1 MNRRA
6 LLGGFLVVVVC
17 LTPLWGVWRQRSQL
31 AELRA
36 DQQQLLAQRPA
47 NTDGS
52 ASPATTEAP
61 GASPAIPLPALV
73 VTPEL
78 LRLRNEVTRLTER
91 RRELAGVRPENE
103 QLRAQ
108 LAIRGTNGPGGLPL
122 PPGYV
127 RRSEARFVGYNTPE
141 DTLQSVLWAAR
152 SHDLTNILQAFAP
165 EVAEQLRAQ
174 AGESPQSL
182 EEFWSKSAGLVGMRI
197 VSRKPEA
204 SDGSITVEVEVAPGV
219 PNAEVTFRQ
228 INGQWKMASPF

>member
-6 LLGGFLVVVVC
+6 LLGGFLVVVC
-17 LTPLWGVWRQRSQL
+17 LTTLWGVWRQRSQL
-31 AELRA
+31 AGLRA
-36 DQQQLLAQRPA
+36 EQQQLLAQQAARA
-47 NTDGS
+47 DNS
-52 ASPATTEAP
+52 VSPRTAEVTGVSSGTP
-61 GASPAIPLPALV
+61 QPALV

-91 RRELAGVRPENE
+91 QRELAGVRPENE
-103 QLRAQ
+103 RLRAQ
-108 LAIRGTNGPGGLPL
+108 LASRGTNGPGGFQL

-141 DTLQSVLWAAR
+141 DTLQSVMWAAR

-165 EVAEQLRAQ
+165 EVAEQIRAQ

-182 EEFWSKSAGLVGMRI
+182 EDFWNQSVGLVGMRI

-228 INGQWKMASPF
+228 INGQWKMASHF

>member
-6 LLGGFLVVVVC
+6 LLGGFLVVVC
-17 LTPLWGVWRQRSQL
+17 LTTLWGVWRQRSQL
-31 AELRA
+31 AGLRA
-36 DQQQLLAQRPA
+36 EHQQLLAQQA
-47 NTDGS
+47 TSADGA
-52 ASPATTEAP
+52 ASPGTAEAAGATSGTP
-61 GASPAIPLPALV
+61 QPALV

-78 LRLRNEVTRLTER
+78 LKLRSEVTRLTER
-91 RRELAGVRPENE
+91 QRELTSVRAENE
-103 QLRAQ
+103 RLRAQ
-108 LAIRGTNGPGGLPL
+108 LGSRGTNGPGAFQL

-165 EVAEQLRAQ
+165 EVAEQIRAQ

-182 EEFWSKSAGLVGMRI
+182 EDFWSKSAGLVGMRI

-204 SDGSITVEVEVAPGV
+204 SDGSVTVEVQVAPGET
-219 PNAEVTFRQ
+219 NGEVTFRQ

>member
-6 LLGGFLVVVVC
+6 LLGGFLVVVC
-17 LTPLWGVWRQRSQL
+17 LTTLWGVWRQRSHL

-36 DQQQLLAQRPA
+36 EQQQLLAQRPA
-47 NTDGS
+47 NPDGS
-52 ASPATTEAP
+52 ASPTPTEAP
-61 GASPAIPLPALV
+61 GASPATPQPALV

-91 RRELAGVRPENE
+91 RRELAGVRSENE

-108 LAIRGTNGPGGLPL
+108 LDIRGTNGPGGLPL

-165 EVAEQLRAQ
+165 EVAEKIRAQ

-182 EEFWSKSAGLVGMRI
+182 EGFWSQSVGLVGMRI

-204 SDGSITVEVEVAPGV
+204 SDGSITVEVEVVPGV
-219 PNAEVTFRQ
+219 PNAELTFRQ
-228 INGQWKMASPF
+228 INGQWKLASGF